1 MFCLYCGDGLPED
14 AQFCRNCGKEQPA
27 PGVIQTGTNAES
39 VRLRPEQLEKR
50 VQALSEE
57 QRRLSNLTSPSF
69 FGSGLTLCAAALALF
84 IFCFLPYVSYNATNT
99 SSIRSAYTFGDTLS
113 PVAPS
118 YNFTGIELT
127 GLDSLFGDFGQGG
140 PKDISV
146 PSQSW
151 LWLEPL
157 VALLIL
163 LLAFFQIISSLY
175 HRMLSANIAIGIGIL
190 ALLTMLVMI
199 FAQGRG
205 SFAESIFFSYAAGGY
220 WLFLGALLLALV
232 GAILQLVET
241 KSGSKGRA

>member
-1 MFCLYCGDGLPED
+1 LFCPYCGDGLPED

-27 PGVIQTGTNAES
+27 PGAIQTGTNAES
-39 VRLRPEQLEKR
+39 VRLRLDQLEKR
-50 VQALSEE
+50 VDALFEE
-57 QRRLSNLTSPSF
+57 QRRLRNRTSPPF
-69 FGSGLTLCAAALALF
+69 YGFGLSLCAAALALF
-84 IFCFLPYVSYNATNT
+84 IFCFLPYVSYNVTNT
-99 SSIRSAYTFGDTLS
+99 STLRSQYQFGDKIS

-127 GLDSLFGDFGQGG
+127 GLDSLFGDLSQGG

-146 PSQSW
+146 PSQGS
-151 LWLEPL
+151 LWLESL

-163 LLAFFQIISSLY
+163 LLAFFQIISSLNK
-175 HRMLSANIAIGIGIL
+175 RESSSKVAIGIGVL

-205 SFAESIFFSYAAGGY
+205 SFAESIFFSYAAIGY

-232 GAILQLVET
+232 GAIVQL
-241 KSGSKGRA
+241 SAMRRWS